1 MVEMLVCQHNMRYL
15 ATSDLLDVGRDC
27 CCFAEGGP
35 GVDEQYSGAAPDQP
49 NGDVTERQPAA
60 MHAVGQAL
68 PVEVHNRKGNA
79 PPNLLITRAITE
91 GCSRV
96 RPVKPD
102 KENIMR
108 AVVITK
114 HGDPSV
120 LQVRQRP
127 DPPPPGPGQLRV
139 AVRAAGVNFADHLAR
154 VGLYPD
160 APKLPAV
167 VGYEVAGTVEA
178 VGDGVDPNRVGERVL
193 AGTRFGGYC
202 EIVNVAATD
211 SVVLPDA
218 LSFEQGAAVPVNYA
232 TAWAALHGYGSL
244 RAGERVL
251 IHAAAGGVG
260 IAAVQFAKAAKAEVH
275 GTASPQKHQKLAEFG
290 VDRAIDYRRDGWWQ
304 GLGPYDVVLD
314 ALGGTSLRR
323 SYTLLRPGGRLV
335 GYGIS
340 NMQHGEKRSMRRV
353 APHAL
358 SMLRGFNLM
367 KQFEESKTVIGLN
380 MLRLWDDRRTLEP
393 WIAPLTKA
401 LNDGTILPIVHAI
414 VPFAEA
420 PEAHRIL
427 AARENVD
434 KVVLVP

>member
-1 MVEMLVCQHNMRYL
+1 
-15 ATSDLLDVGRDC
+15 
-27 CCFAEGGP
+27 
-35 GVDEQYSGAAPDQP
+35 
-49 NGDVTERQPAA
+49 
-60 MHAVGQAL
+60 
-68 PVEVHNRKGNA
+68 
-79 PPNLLITRAITE
+79 
-91 GCSRV
+91 
-96 RPVKPD
+96 
-102 KENIMR
+102 MR

-120 LQVRQRP
+120 LQVQQRP
-127 DPPPPGPGQLRV
+127 DPPGPGPGQLRI

-178 VGDGVDPNRVGERVL
+178 VGAGVDQSRVGQRVL
-193 AGTRFGGYC
+193 AGTRFGGYS
-202 EIVNVAATD
+202 EIVNVAASD
-211 SVVLPDA
+211 SVVLPEGV
-218 LSFEQGAAVPVNYA
+218 SFEQGAAVPVNYA
-232 TAWAALHGYGSL
+232 TAWAGLHGYGSL

-260 IAAVQFAKAAKAEVH
+260 IAAVQFAKAAGAEVH
-275 GTASPQKHQKLAEFG
+275 GTASLGKHQKLAELG
-290 VDRAIDYRRDGWWQ
+290 VDRAIDYRRDGWWK
-304 GLGPYDVVLD
+304 GLEPYDIVLD

-323 SYTLLRPGGRLV
+323 SYDLLRPGGRLV

-340 NMQHGEKRSMRRV
+340 NMQEGEKRSLRKA

-358 SMLRGFNLM
+358 AMLRGFNLID
-367 KQFEESKTVIGLN
+367 QLSESKTVIGLN
-380 MLRLWDDRRTLEP
+380 MLRLWDDRGTLEP
-393 WIAPLTKA
+393 WIAPLAKA
-401 LNDGTILPIVHAI
+401 LDDGTVAPIVHAA

-427 AARENVD
+427 AARENVG